1 MTSLRCSSKLTESTI
16 KGHIK
21 DNEGSLKTVETT
33 EASATN
39 TQTTLTAR
47 ADTQMTLTA
56 RAGTQMTLTA
66 RADTQM
72 TLTAR
77 AGTQRTLTA
86 RADIQITRTARADTQ
101 MTLTA
106 RADTQMTLTAC
117 ANTQMT
123 LTARANTQ
131 VTLTAPSSFCAP
143 SSSSLSSLLSL
154 LRCCSYSIFF
164 CLLLN
169 VSFISFASSASFIC
183 SFSLRILPSCSSS
196 PSSSLA
202 SCVALQTQDRQKNST
217 TNVNETKFK
226 LKSLQIL

>member
-21 DNEGSLKTVETT
+21 DN
-33 EASATN
+33 
-39 TQTTLTAR
+39 
-47 ADTQMTLTA
+47 
-56 RAGTQMTLTA
+56 
-66 RADTQM
+66 
-72 TLTAR
+72 
-77 AGTQRTLTA
+77 
-86 RADIQITRTARADTQ
+86 DTQ

-106 RADTQMTLTAC
+106 RADTQRTLTAGADTQMTLTAR

-123 LTARANTQ
+123 LTARTNTQ

-143 SSSSLSSLLSL
+143 SSFSLSSLLSL
-154 LRCCSYSIFF
+154 LRCSFSIFF

-169 VSFISFASSASFIC
+169 VSLISFASSASFFC
-183 SFSLRILPSCSSS
+183 SFSLHILPSCSSS

-202 SCVALQTQDRQKNST
+202 SCVALQTQNRQKNST

-226 LKSLQIL
+226 LKSLRIL

>member
-56 RAGTQMTLTA
+56 RA
-66 RADTQM
+66 
-72 TLTAR
+72 
-77 AGTQRTLTA
+77 
-86 RADIQITRTARADTQ
+86 
-101 MTLTA
+101 
-106 RADTQMTLTAC
+106 
-117 ANTQMT
+117 
-123 LTARANTQ
+123 NTQ

-143 SSSSLSSLLSL
+143 SSSSLSSLRSL
-154 LRCCSYSIFF
+154 LRWCSFSSFF

-169 VSFISFASSASFIC
+169 VSLISFASSASFFC
-183 SFSLRILPSCSSS
+183 SFSLHILPSCSSS